1 MDITSE
7 HLASKKQIGKIK
19 DLPVWELATTGGLHL
34 IVAMRGGRI
43 ETLGTGPHRAVAR
56 HIAMKREPDLVL
68 TELSK
73 SDHVDVEHFQ
83 VLLPEYEAL
92 TDDFNRV

>member
-1 MDITSE
+1 MDISSE
-7 HLASKKQIGKIK
+7 HLAYKKKVGKIG

-56 HIAMKREPDLVL
+56 HIARKREPKLEL

-83 VLLPEYEAL
+83 ILLPEYEAL
-92 TDDFNRV
+92 TDAFNKV